1 MSYHLN
7 NGVPLQLDGNDTAPP
22 PLPPWL
28 KGFLVTSKKR
38 EDVAAAG
45 REIANLCNDLF
56 FKLAYD
62 DLGVP
67 ASMVKPGETE
77 VPYDFAEPLLIPGC
91 PGSVFVALRPDNNTV
106 NVRMIAEGA
115 PTVPEP
121 PVFPDTSFLL
131 PTVSSPSTTL
141 VATTSVHPLTER
153 PPHRTAQTSSRRRT
167 KSAPRDGRR
176 PATFRG

>member
-121 PVFPDTSFLL
+121 PVFPETSFLL
-131 PTVSSPSTTL
+131 PTVVSPSTTL
-141 VATTSVHPLTER
+141 VALR
-153 PPHRTAQTSSRRRT
+153 
-167 KSAPRDGRR
+167 
-176 PATFRG
+176 

>member
-67 ASMVKPGETE
+67 ASMGQARGDRGPLRFRRALAHPG
-77 VPYDFAEPLLIPGC
+77 VP
-91 PGSVFVALRPDNNTV
+91 RQR
-106 NVRMIAEGA
+106 VRRAQA
-115 PTVPEP
+115 
-121 PVFPDTSFLL
+121 
-131 PTVSSPSTTL
+131 
-141 VATTSVHPLTER
+141 R
-153 PPHRTAQTSSRRRT
+153 QQHRQRSHDRRRCADGPGT
-167 KSAPRDGRR
+167 PRVSRDLLFSPNRR
-176 PATFRG
+176 LLHAQHS